1 MSKKDVEQDLDEVLK
16 AKSRVFV
23 LFYASW
29 CPFSQKFLP
38 VYEKCT
44 LNSPTPCLRVMV
56 DDEKELCDK
65 YSIDYFPT
73 VLLFENGKVAKR
85 LEAEPGTGVDKK
97 QLNNMLLST
106 DQR

>member
-1 MSKKDVEQDLDEVLK
+1 MSKKDVAQDLDEVLK

-29 CPFSQKFLP
+29 CPFSRKFLP

-44 LNSPTPCLRVMV
+44 QNSPTPCLRVIV
-56 DDEKELCDK
+56 DDKEELCNK

-73 VLLFENGKVAKR
+73 VLLFENEKVAKR
-85 LEAEPGTGVDKK
+85 LDAEPGAGLNEK
-97 QLNNMLLST
+97 QLKSMLSST
-106 DQR
+106 NQ

>member
-16 AKSRVFV
+16 AKSKVFV

-29 CPFSQKFLP
+29 CPFSRKFLP

-44 LNSPTPCLRVMV
+44 LNNLTPCLRVMV
-56 DDEKELCDK
+56 DDKEELCDK

-85 LEAEPGTGVDKK
+85 LDAEPGAGLDEK
-97 QLNNMLLST
+97 QLKSMLSST
-106 DQR
+106 NQ